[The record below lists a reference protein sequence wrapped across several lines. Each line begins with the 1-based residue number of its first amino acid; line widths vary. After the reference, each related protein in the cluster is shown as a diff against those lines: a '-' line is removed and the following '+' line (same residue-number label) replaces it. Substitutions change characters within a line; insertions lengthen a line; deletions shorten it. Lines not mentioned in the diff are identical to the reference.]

1 MDGELAL
8 DQPLPSKTATDKVSI
23 LPQAEIV
30 ENPVRQFSK
39 AAREALITR
48 GCTIIQVGDSGLT
61 VEQKKDRLRGMS
73 SGLINDQEIERLLF
87 SWPENSEYAILPE
100 VALEGS
106 NNKTFSESTEQLDEY
121 ASKFE
126 QEVPGVSLKKGTVA
140 EYVGI
145 MHSQAKEKKP
155 NPWDGVFVRTETI
168 FQDWKGNDRNCFIID
183 GFIDIADPEYKDEN
197 FKMVPLISP
206 TT

>member
-8 DQPLPSKTATDKVSI
+8 DQPPPVQTVPDKVSL
-23 LPQAEIV
+23 LPQTETV
-30 ENPVRQFSK
+30 ENPIRQFSD
-39 AAREALITR
+39 AAHEALVAK

-61 VEQKKDRLRGMS
+61 IEQKKDRLRTMS
-73 SGLINDQEIERLLF
+73 AGLINDQEIERLLF

>member
-61 VEQKKDRLRGMS
+61 VEQKKDRLRAMS

-145 MHSQAKEKKP
+145 MHSRAKEKKP

>member
-61 VEQKKDRLRGMS
+61 VEQKKDRLRAIS
-73 SGLINDQEIERLLF
+73 SGLINDQEIERLLKRVLWQ
-87 SWPENSEYAILPE
+87 SM
-100 VALEGS
+100 LELC
-106 NNKTFSESTEQLDEY
+106 TAE
-121 ASKFE
+121 
-126 QEVPGVSLKKGTVA
+126 LKKKNLIHGM
-140 EYVGI
+140 EYLLEP
-145 MHSQAKEKKP
+145 KLY
-155 NPWDGVFVRTETI
+155 FRTGKVMIEIVLSLT
-168 FQDWKGNDRNCFIID
+168 
-183 GFIDIADPEYKDEN
+183 A
-197 FKMVPLISP
+197 S
-206 TT
+206 